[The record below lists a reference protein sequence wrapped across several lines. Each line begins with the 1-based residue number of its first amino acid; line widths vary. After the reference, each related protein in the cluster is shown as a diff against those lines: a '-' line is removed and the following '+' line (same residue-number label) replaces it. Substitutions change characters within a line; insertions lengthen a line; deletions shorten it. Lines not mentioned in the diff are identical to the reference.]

1 MVLGADSSVFVAW
14 TASWTFLT
22 INCVLFI
29 WSSSLA
35 AITAAAFEL
44 ADDPYYEEVPEIA
57 PDLQQIQYDIDN
69 LYAILDYVIDAY
81 GVSHE
86 EVSTLK
92 IELDE
97 AQNDVLRME
106 EYLTKPEEPQKKY
119 LSDPD
124 ISMTSDWEEYLAKN
138 PYPYERR

>member
-1 MVLGADSSVFVAW
+1 MRYRIFSDSSFRK
-14 TASWTFLT
+14 
-22 INCVLFI
+22 
-29 WSSSLA
+29 LA
-35 AITAAAFEL
+35 AEFEL
-44 ADDPYYEEVPEIA
+44 MDEPIEEAPPVQEVSQTV

-69 LYAILDYVIDAY
+69 LYATLDYVIDAY

-92 IELDE
+92 VELQE
-97 AQNDVLRME
+97 AQDDVLRME
-106 EYLTKPEEPQKKY
+106 EHLTKPEEPQKKY

-138 PYPYERR
+138 PYPYEQR